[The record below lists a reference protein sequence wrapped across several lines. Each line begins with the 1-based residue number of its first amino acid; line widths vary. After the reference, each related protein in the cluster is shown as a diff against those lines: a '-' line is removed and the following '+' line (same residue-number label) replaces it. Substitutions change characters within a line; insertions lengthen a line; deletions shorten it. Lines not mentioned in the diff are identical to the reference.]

1 MENLPSELLAHI
13 AKFGGTRNYQ
23 EFEGSG
29 WGTNSWKL
37 RDLLYLRC
45 ASKACAEGVR
55 VAVTDQ
61 QSTLDDACI
70 AALVENL
77 SLETLSIDEN
87 HTLTSEA
94 VEIILRSP
102 TAQTLSYGQFFRVDA
117 FTSANI
123 LRLVRGC
130 PKLIDLLWHLDCD
143 RHVDGQ
149 NVEDLL
155 ALLKDRG
162 KGNPDQYVEVDVL

>member
-13 AKFGGTRNYQ
+13 AKFGGTSVVDQ
-23 EFEGSG
+23 WVQG
-29 WGTNSWKL
+29 WGTNSRRL

-45 ASKACAEGVR
+45 AS
-55 VAVTDQ
+55 
-61 QSTLDDACI
+61 I
-70 AALVENL
+70 
-77 SLETLSIDEN
+77 
-87 HTLTSEA
+87 
-94 VEIILRSP
+94 
-102 TAQTLSYGQFFRVDA
+102 
-117 FTSANI
+117 
-123 LRLVRGC
+123 VRGC

-149 NVEDLL
+149 NVDDLL